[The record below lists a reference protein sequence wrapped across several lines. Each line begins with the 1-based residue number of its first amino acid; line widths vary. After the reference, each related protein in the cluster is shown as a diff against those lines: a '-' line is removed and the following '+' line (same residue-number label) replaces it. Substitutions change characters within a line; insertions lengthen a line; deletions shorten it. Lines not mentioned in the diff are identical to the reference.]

1 MLPVSG
7 NDLFDDRQSET
18 GAFLVFAAGAV
29 DLIETFPDLV
39 DAGFRDPDAMVLDG
53 NKDLVVFLRRLDRDR
68 GMIRAEL
75 DRVAEKIIQY
85 LLDLSDVCTGIEFL
99 A

>member
-1 MLPVSG
+1 
-7 NDLFDDRQSET
+7 
-18 GAFLVFAAGAV
+18 
-29 DLIETFPDLV
+29 
-39 DAGFRDPDAMVLDG
+39 MVLDG
-53 NKDLVVFLRRLDRDR
+53 NKDLVVFLRRFDRDR

-85 LLDLSDVCTGIEFL
+85 LLDLFDVCTGIEFL

>member
-39 DAGFRDPDAMVLDG
+39 DAGFRDPMPWSLTET
-53 NKDLVVFLRRLDRDR
+53 KDLVVFLRRFDRDR

>member
-1 MLPVSG
+1 MISLTIASPRPVPFWS
-7 NDLFDDRQSET
+7 L
-18 GAFLVFAAGAV
+18 GAV

-53 NKDLVVFLRRLDRDR
+53 NKDLVVFLRRFDRDR

-85 LLDLSDVCTGIEFL
+85 LLDLFDVCTGIEFL

>member
-1 MLPVSG
+1 MLTVSG

-18 GAFLVFAAGAV
+18 GAFLVFATGAV
-29 DLIETFPDLV
+29 DLVETFPDLV
-39 DAGFRDPDAMVLDG
+39 DAGFRDPDAVILDG
-53 NKDLVVFLRRLDRDR
+53 NKNLVVFLRCFDRNR
-68 GMIRAEL
+68 GAIWAEF

-85 LLDLSDVCTGIEFL
+85 LLDLFDVCTGIEFL